1 MAYIRS
7 VVTFV
12 DILGFA
18 DLVRDG
24 YAADIADMLD
34 AIGETAARP
43 LGGKDN
49 TTSVVAFSDSVIR
62 ARPIG
67 PESIYDAMLHE
78 IQDLATAQ
86 WQLLEFGML
95 IRGGTTVG
103 DVSIAEG
110 RAFGPGFVQAYRL
123 ESALASS
130 PRIIID
136 PGVVEMI
143 RGHLSEAGTTS
154 GRTELIV
161 ALRDHIRLGDDGLW
175 FIDYIN
181 SVHIVAGAEFVRNG
195 LVKIRDFIIAA
206 AQDFAH
212 KPLILPKYLWQV
224 RYHNASVRRLFP
236 KDGAL
241 KIKARDVP
249 ASDELLKPARL
260 KIRRPPKLR
269 SA

>member
-1 MAYIRS
+1 MAYTRS

-18 DLVRDG
+18 DLVRDRS
-24 YAADIADMLD
+24 AVDIADMLD
-34 AIGETAARP
+34 AFGETAARP
-43 LGGKDN
+43 LEGTDN
-49 TTSVVAFSDSVIR
+49 TTSVVSFSDSVIR

-67 PESIYDAMLHE
+67 PESIYDALLHE

-130 PRIIID
+130 PRIIVD
-136 PGVVEMI
+136 PGVIEMI
-143 RGHLSEAGTTS
+143 RRHISEAGTK
-154 GRTELIV
+154 RAELIV
-161 ALRDHIRLGDDGLW
+161 ALRDHIRLGDDGVW
-175 FIDYIN
+175 FVDYIN
-181 SVHIVAGAEFVRNG
+181 SVHIIAGGDFVRNG
-195 LVKIRDFIIAA
+195 LAMIRDFIIAA
-206 AQDFAH
+206 ACEFAD

-236 KDGAL
+236 KDGFL

-260 KIRRPPKLR
+260 KIRRPPKSR
-269 SA
+269 PA